1 MNHPRFLAIRWRW
14 CSRQS
19 LQKWPRQSRLAN
31 EQKAR
36 SDVTLK
42 GILCARGI
50 QLDRLRNRPAA
61 QPPLAWYTRH
71 AARAARAQA
80 DAAKQQA
87 AAAKAQLSLDQ
98 DRRNDELARRRKE
111 DEEAAPADLRV
122 TTVWVRPHPP
132 QIVLHN
138 HGPHAA
144 SEISLS
150 YLDAD
155 DGLPPP
161 DTSRWDELAATLGP
175 ERASS
180 VDTDVGLNTTR
191 RFRVTLRWK
200 DGTGSRSTVEQLQ
213 LH

>member
-1 MNHPRFLAIRWRW
+1 MEFSSIISVIALLISVVALLV
-14 CSRQS
+14 S
-19 LQKWPRQSRLAN
+19 LLS
-31 EQKAR
+31 
-36 SDVTLK
+36 
-42 GILCARGI
+42 
-50 QLDRLRNRPAA
+50 
-61 QPPLAWYTRH
+61 AWYTRH
-71 AARAARAQA
+71 AARVAKAQA

-98 DRRNDELARRRKE
+98 DRRNDELALRRKE
-111 DEEAAPADLRV
+111 EEEAARADLRV
-122 TTVWVRPHPP
+122 TTIWVRPHPP
-132 QIVLHN
+132 QIVLQN
-138 HGPHAA
+138 HGPHVA

-161 DTSRWDELAATLGP
+161 DTSRWHELASTLGP
-175 ERASS
+175 ERAVS
-180 VDTDVGLNTTR
+180 VDAGVNVTR

>member
-1 MNHPRFLAIRWRW
+1 MEV
-14 CSRQS
+14 S
-19 LQKWPRQSRLAN
+19 LIVSVIALLL
-31 EQKAR
+31 
-36 SDVTLK
+36 SLLSV
-42 GILCARGI
+42 
-50 QLDRLRNRPAA
+50 
-61 QPPLAWYTRH
+61 WYTRH
-71 AARAARAQA
+71 AARAAKAQA

-111 DEEAAPADLRV
+111 EEEAARKEEEEAARADLRV
-122 TTVWVRPHPP
+122 TTIWVRPHPP
-132 QIVLHN
+132 QIVVHN
-138 HGPHAA
+138 RGPHVA

-161 DTSRWDELAATLGP
+161 DTSHWHELAATLRP

-180 VDTDVGLNTTR
+180 VEADAGVNVTK

-200 DGTGSRSTVEQLQ
+200 DGTGRRSTVEQLQ

>member
-1 MNHPRFLAIRWRW
+1 MEFSSIISAIALLI
-14 CSRQS
+14 SVIALLVS
-19 LQKWPRQSRLAN
+19 LLS
-31 EQKAR
+31 
-36 SDVTLK
+36 
-42 GILCARGI
+42 
-50 QLDRLRNRPAA
+50 
-61 QPPLAWYTRH
+61 AWYARH
-71 AARAARAQA
+71 AARVAKAQA

-98 DRRNDELARRRKE
+98 DRRNDELALRRKE
-111 DEEAAPADLRV
+111 EEEAARADLRV
-122 TTVWVRPHPP
+122 TTIWVRPHPP
-132 QIVLHN
+132 QIVLQN
-138 HGPHAA
+138 HGPHVA

-161 DTSRWDELAATLGP
+161 DTSRWHELASTLGP
-175 ERASS
+175 ERAVS
-180 VDTDVGLNTTR
+180 VDAGVNVTR

>member
-1 MNHPRFLAIRWRW
+1 VEFSSIITVIALLISVIALLV
-14 CSRQS
+14 S
-19 LQKWPRQSRLAN
+19 LLS
-31 EQKAR
+31 
-36 SDVTLK
+36 
-42 GILCARGI
+42 
-50 QLDRLRNRPAA
+50 
-61 QPPLAWYTRH
+61 AWYTRH
-71 AARAARAQA
+71 AARVAKAQA

-98 DRRNDELARRRKE
+98 DRRNDELALRRKE
-111 DEEAAPADLRV
+111 EEEAARADLRV
-122 TTVWVRPHPP
+122 TTIWVRPHPP
-132 QIVLHN
+132 QIVLQN
-138 HGPHAA
+138 HGPHVA

-161 DTSRWDELAATLGP
+161 DTSRWHELASTLGP
-175 ERASS
+175 ERAVS
-180 VDTDVGLNTTR
+180 VDAGVNVTR

>member
-1 MNHPRFLAIRWRW
+1 MEFSSVVSVVALLVSFL
-14 CSRQS
+14 S
-19 LQKWPRQSRLAN
+19 
-31 EQKAR
+31 
-36 SDVTLK
+36 
-42 GILCARGI
+42 
-50 QLDRLRNRPAA
+50 
-61 QPPLAWYTRH
+61 AWYTRH
-71 AARAARAQA
+71 AARAAKAQA

-87 AAAKAQLSLDQ
+87 AAARAQLSLDQ

-111 DEEAAPADLRV
+111 DEDAARADLRV
-122 TTVWVRPHPP
+122 TTIWVRPHPP

-138 HGPHAA
+138 HGPHVA

-155 DGLPPP
+155 DGLPPL
-161 DTSRWDELAATLGP
+161 DTSRWHELAATLGP

-180 VDTDVGLNTTR
+180 VEADFGVNVTR

-200 DGTGSRSTVEQLQ
+200 DGTGNRSTVQQLQ

>member
-1 MNHPRFLAIRWRW
+1 VEFSSIISAIALLI
-14 CSRQS
+14 SVIALLVS
-19 LQKWPRQSRLAN
+19 LLS
-31 EQKAR
+31 
-36 SDVTLK
+36 
-42 GILCARGI
+42 
-50 QLDRLRNRPAA
+50 
-61 QPPLAWYTRH
+61 AWYTRH
-71 AARAARAQA
+71 AARVAKAQA

-98 DRRNDELARRRKE
+98 DRRNDELALRRKE
-111 DEEAAPADLRV
+111 EEEAARADLRV
-122 TTVWVRPHPP
+122 TTIWVRPHPP
-132 QIVLHN
+132 QIVLQN
-138 HGPHAA
+138 HGPHVA

-161 DTSRWDELAATLGP
+161 DTSRWHELASTLGP
-175 ERASS
+175 KRAVS
-180 VDTDVGLNTTR
+180 VDAGVNVTR

>member
-1 MNHPRFLAIRWRW
+1 VEFSSIISVIALLISVIALLV
-14 CSRQS
+14 S
-19 LQKWPRQSRLAN
+19 LLS
-31 EQKAR
+31 
-36 SDVTLK
+36 
-42 GILCARGI
+42 
-50 QLDRLRNRPAA
+50 
-61 QPPLAWYTRH
+61 AWYTRH
-71 AARAARAQA
+71 AARVAKAQA

-98 DRRNDELARRRKE
+98 DRRNDELALRRKE
-111 DEEAAPADLRV
+111 EGEAARADLRV
-122 TTVWVRPHPP
+122 TTIWVRPHPP
-132 QIVLHN
+132 QIVLQN
-138 HGPHAA
+138 HGPHVA

-161 DTSRWDELAATLGP
+161 DTSRWHELASTLGP
-175 ERASS
+175 ERAVS
-180 VDTDVGLNTTR
+180 VDAGVNVTR

>member
-1 MNHPRFLAIRWRW
+1 VNFSTTVSLIALVVSVLSALA
-14 CSRQS
+14 
-19 LQKWPRQSRLAN
+19 A
-31 EQKAR
+31 
-36 SDVTLK
+36 
-42 GILCARGI
+42 ILSV
-50 QLDRLRNRPAA
+50 
-61 QPPLAWYTRH
+61 WYTRH
-71 AARAARAQA
+71 AARAAKAQA

-111 DEEAAPADLRV
+111 EEEAARADLRV
-122 TTVWVRPHPP
+122 TTIWVRPHPP

-138 HGPHAA
+138 HGPHVA

-150 YLDAD
+150 YLDAY

-161 DTSRWDELAATLGP
+161 DTSRWHELAATLRP

-180 VDTDVGLNTTR
+180 VEADAGVNVTK

>member
-1 MNHPRFLAIRWRW
+1 VEFSSIISVIALLISVIALLV
-14 CSRQS
+14 S
-19 LQKWPRQSRLAN
+19 LLS
-31 EQKAR
+31 
-36 SDVTLK
+36 
-42 GILCARGI
+42 
-50 QLDRLRNRPAA
+50 
-61 QPPLAWYTRH
+61 AWYARH
-71 AARAARAQA
+71 AARVAKAQT

-98 DRRNDELARRRKE
+98 DRRNDELALRRKE
-111 DEEAAPADLRV
+111 EDEAARADLRV
-122 TTVWVRPHPP
+122 TTIWVRPHPP
-132 QIVLHN
+132 QIVLQN
-138 HGPHAA
+138 HGPHVA

-161 DTSRWDELAATLGP
+161 DTSRWHELASTLGP
-175 ERASS
+175 ERAVS
-180 VDTDVGLNTTR
+180 VDAGVNVTR

>member
-1 MNHPRFLAIRWRW
+1 VEV
-14 CSRQS
+14 S
-19 LQKWPRQSRLAN
+19 LIVSVIALLL
-31 EQKAR
+31 
-36 SDVTLK
+36 SLLSV
-42 GILCARGI
+42 
-50 QLDRLRNRPAA
+50 
-61 QPPLAWYTRH
+61 WYTRH
-71 AARAARAQA
+71 AARAAKAQA

-98 DRRNDELARRRKE
+98 DRRNDELARKPKE
-111 DEEAAPADLRV
+111 DEEAARADLRV
-122 TTVWVRPHPP
+122 ILIWVRPHPP

-138 HGPHAA
+138 HGPHVA

-161 DTSRWDELAATLGP
+161 DTSRWHELAATLRP

-180 VDTDVGLNTTR
+180 VEADAGLNVTK

>member
-1 MNHPRFLAIRWRW
+1 MEFSSIISAIALLI
-14 CSRQS
+14 SVIALLVS
-19 LQKWPRQSRLAN
+19 LLS
-31 EQKAR
+31 
-36 SDVTLK
+36 
-42 GILCARGI
+42 
-50 QLDRLRNRPAA
+50 
-61 QPPLAWYTRH
+61 AWYTRH
-71 AARAARAQA
+71 AARVAKAQA

-98 DRRNDELARRRKE
+98 DRRNDELALRRKE
-111 DEEAAPADLRV
+111 EEEAARADLRV
-122 TTVWVRPHPP
+122 TTIWVRPHPP
-132 QIVLHN
+132 QIVLQN
-138 HGPHAA
+138 HGPHVA

-161 DTSRWDELAATLGP
+161 DTSRWHELASTLGP
-175 ERASS
+175 ERAVS
-180 VDTDVGLNTTR
+180 VDAGVNVTR

>member
-1 MNHPRFLAIRWRW
+1 VEFSSIISAIALLI
-14 CSRQS
+14 SVIALLVS
-19 LQKWPRQSRLAN
+19 LLS
-31 EQKAR
+31 
-36 SDVTLK
+36 
-42 GILCARGI
+42 
-50 QLDRLRNRPAA
+50 
-61 QPPLAWYTRH
+61 AWYTRH
-71 AARAARAQA
+71 AARVAKAQA

-98 DRRNDELARRRKE
+98 DRRNDELALRRKE
-111 DEEAAPADLRV
+111 EEEAARADLRV
-122 TTVWVRPHPP
+122 TTIWVRPHPP
-132 QIVLHN
+132 QIVLQN
-138 HGPHAA
+138 HGPHVA

-161 DTSRWDELAATLGP
+161 DTSRWHELASTLGP
-175 ERASS
+175 ERAVS
-180 VDTDVGLNTTR
+180 VDAGVNVTR

>member
-1 MNHPRFLAIRWRW
+1 VEFSSIVSVIALLLSLLA
-14 CSRQS
+14 
-19 LQKWPRQSRLAN
+19 
-31 EQKAR
+31 
-36 SDVTLK
+36 
-42 GILCARGI
+42 
-50 QLDRLRNRPAA
+50 
-61 QPPLAWYTRH
+61 AWYTRH
-71 AARAARAQA
+71 AARAAKAQA

-98 DRRNDELARRRKE
+98 DRRNEELARRRKE
-111 DEEAAPADLRV
+111 DEEAALADLRV
-122 TTVWVRPHPP
+122 TLIWVRPHPP

-138 HGPHAA
+138 HGPHVA

-161 DTSRWDELAATLGP
+161 DTSPWHELAATLGP

-180 VDTDVGLNTTR
+180 VEADSGSNVTR

-200 DGTGSRSTVEQLQ
+200 DGTGSRSTVQQLQ

>member
-1 MNHPRFLAIRWRW
+1 M
-14 CSRQS
+14 
-19 LQKWPRQSRLAN
+19 RLGKSSA
-31 EQKAR
+31 
-36 SDVTLK
+36 L
-42 GILCARGI
+42 
-50 QLDRLRNRPAA
+50 LRN
-61 QPPLAWYTRH
+61 PPGRSAPNCSGTDRRLHCALVEVSLIVSVIALLLSLLSVWYTRH
-71 AARAARAQA
+71 AARAAKAQA

-98 DRRNDELARRRKE
+98 DRRMDELARRRKE
-111 DEEAAPADLRV
+111 EEEAARKEEEEAARADLRV
-122 TTVWVRPHPP
+122 TTIWVRPHPP

-138 HGPHAA
+138 HGPHVA

-155 DGLPPP
+155 DGLPAP
-161 DTSRWDELAATLGP
+161 DTSRWHELAATLRP

-180 VDTDVGLNTTR
+180 VEADAGVNVAK

-213 LH
+213 LR